1 MLSAHLRGILHAA
14 VRRADPWEQMTL
26 LESIVAL
33 VILGLAAVGCLE
45 LFQRVS
51 VATRDTAAWSR
62 AVAAAEL
69 TMERAVITTAASLD
83 TVDGRARR
91 VDVRPWANG
100 LREIVVSVDVEP
112 SSGAARVVLHRLV
125 AAR

>member
-1 MLSAHLRGILHAA
+1 
-14 VRRADPWEQMTL
+14 MTL

-45 LFQRVS
+45 LFQRAT

-62 AVAAAEL
+62 AVAVAEL
-69 TMERAVITTAASLD
+69 SMEQTVLRTAVSSD
-83 TVDGRARR
+83 TVNGMRR
-91 VDVRPWANG
+91 RIEIRPWTNG
-100 LREIVVSVDVEP
+100 LREIVITVDVP
-112 SSGAARVVLHRLV
+112 PPAGASVVLHRLV